1 MEEDQFQYYV
11 PCPLAHPGLCA
22 TKHREYF
29 DDIKQCCK
37 SMQRMLATRRV
48 GTFLC
53 LRVVGD
59 GGHQEAFVCFS
70 HLRGGGPKLAI
81 LSTSSLCEDT
91 GFLSIDRGGSMCN
104 QMVDAS
110 LIGTLLV
117 AAGGPGSV
125 KAVYCSA
132 PTRDPELP
140 SSPSSMYVASSWRAA
155 QEELEVCLFP
165 AVPQAAARTDK
176 RLKEMRDGLK
186 KVQGDDEPP
195 RKKPAKKTWG
205 VKLVM
210 PRAASVVEHPGG
222 SASDVASQD
231 EGNLL
236 HSTSSGSDVV
246 PMCGYPDPAPA
257 VPDDGPP
264 PSAGST
270 R

>member
-1 MEEDQFQYYV
+1 MEEDKFQYYV

-22 TKHREYF
+22 TKHCEYF

-53 LRVVGD
+53 LRIVGD
-59 GGHQEAFVCFS
+59 GVHQEAFVCFS
-70 HLRGGGPKLAI
+70 HYRGGGPKLAI

-125 KAVYCSA
+125 KAVYCSV

-140 SSPSSMYVASSWRAA
+140 FSPSSMYVASSWRASGRALGGGRTPSEARLPTRLPRRA
-155 QEELEVCLFP
+155 QNVLE
-165 AVPQAAARTDK
+165 
-176 RLKEMRDGLK
+176 
-186 KVQGDDEPP
+186 
-195 RKKPAKKTWG
+195 
-205 VKLVM
+205 
-210 PRAASVVEHPGG
+210 
-222 SASDVASQD
+222 
-231 EGNLL
+231 
-236 HSTSSGSDVV
+236 
-246 PMCGYPDPAPA
+246 
-257 VPDDGPP
+257 
-264 PSAGST
+264 
-270 R
+270 